1 MGFSIMSKTNKY
13 EAMFLLGTSFI
24 ADVEGALKMVR
35 ALIEK
40 HGGSIL
46 VAKKWDERKLTYEIG
61 KAKRGLYIITYFTAP
76 GTSIA
81 PLERD
86 VKLSED
92 FVRVLVTTA
101 DHLSIEEM
109 EAVEPQPIAPPQPER
124 APWDMPQSDRGERS
138 DRGGDRGG
146 DRAPRAP
153 RPPRRDE
160 AEAAVGK
167 D

>member
-1 MGFSIMSKTNKY
+1 MTKTSKY
-13 EAMFLLGTSFI
+13 EALFLMGTSLT
-24 ADVEGALKMVR
+24 ADLEGSLKLTQ

-46 VAKKWDERKLTYEIG
+46 VNKKWDDRKLTYEIG
-61 KAKRGLYIITYFTAP
+61 KAKRGLYIITYFTSP
-76 GTSIA
+76 GAAIA

-92 FVRVLVTTA
+92 FLRILVTTA
-101 DHLSIEEM
+101 EHLTLEEM
-109 EAVEPQPIAPPQPER
+109 NAVEPQPIAPPQPER
-124 APWDMPQSDRGERS
+124 APWDMPQTDRP

-146 DRAPRAP
+146 DRPRAP